1 MKKVSAGLVMVRG
14 DEVLLVHPGGPF
26 FKNKDAGA
34 WSIPKGLVDPGEDLL
49 ATARREFEEETGFRP
64 PEGGYVSLGFG
75 KQSRKIVHAWA
86 FRGDWDPS
94 KLASN
99 EFEMEW
105 PRGSGKMR
113 RFPEADAA
121 AFYSL
126 DQARIKA
133 VKGQVG
139 LLERAI
145 AKLG

>member
-1 MKKVSAGLVMVRG
+1 MKVSAGLVMVRG
-14 DEVLLVHPGGPF
+14 SDVLLVHPGGPF
-26 FKNKDAGA
+26 FANKDTGV

-49 ATARREFEEETGFRP
+49 STARREFEEETGFRP
-64 PEGGYVSLGFG
+64 PDDGYVALGFG

-86 FRGDWDPS
+86 FRGDWDPTQ
-94 KLASN
+94 LASN

-105 PRGSGKMR
+105 PRGSGNMR

-126 DQARIKA
+126 AEARSKA